1 MTLGILSRLGIRG
14 RLNVL
19 LLVPLTAV
27 VLVAVPFVAGGV
39 DDARSASRTAD
50 IAGRARD
57 FGGLVWELQRE
68 RLLTAGYLASASG
81 DNTDLVRQ
89 QRAVD
94 TAAAAALDSLQG
106 ENTEELASALVRI
119 GSLRELRQSALRRGV
134 SPDAVART
142 YHAVIGAILDALRLV
157 PQRTSDAEGTRQ
169 LTVLDS
175 LLRANEE
182 NELYGMAIIATALDP
197 TTGQVL
203 LDKASAQ
210 ARMLTERFVQQA
222 DVEHAGIV
230 VAVDQ
235 GDVARQVAALAAR
248 LPLDPNANA
257 GESFIFD
264 ALAAVQNHSRM
275 RRVAQDKVTE
285 QVTTAAT
292 DRASDA
298 GLLAH
303 SVGLGAA
310 LLFMLVAVLAIRVSR
325 SISDPLRRLTD
336 AATSVADLAE
346 TELVR
351 VTDTEVAEV
360 QAPRLAEIEVA
371 SDDEIGKLA
380 VAFNRVQTTASSL
393 VERQALTRRNVSLM
407 FVNVA
412 QRTQNLVG
420 RQMALV
426 DELERDEQ
434 DVRLLERLYRLDH
447 VSTRLRRS
455 ADNLL
460 VVAGTA
466 DRGRLSGPIEL
477 STALRS
483 ALAEIEE
490 YQRVQLGSISDVT
503 LAADIGADLVL
514 VFAELM
520 ENATSF
526 SPPDTTVE
534 VGARF
539 QTDGTAVIEIVDHGI
554 GLPPEKL
561 AEENRRLVERER
573 LDIVPTTVLGLFV
586 VGRLAR
592 RHSLRVELDSTPG
605 GGVTAR
611 VYIAVDSYLRR
622 VVEPEPAH
630 QPVVPLMPDFQI
642 PPATPTDGF
651 FWFPTFP
658 GDQAQPA
665 PEPAPPALRPAEAE
679 RGGLRRRVAGAQLA
693 GDTPN
698 PVPPKPATQPAQR
711 DPEAARAAM
720 DDFHTGFIQ
729 ADARP
734 PESRGGLNRR
744 VAGAQLPG
752 APPAPPAPRQTRP
765 VHDPD
770 AARTALDDFHGAF
783 ARAADPPPS
792 SARGG
797 LSRRVPGENLAPG
810 LRPAAFA
817 SAPPAVRAWR
827 SRDPESE
834 RAAFDKY
841 AMGLAKAAI
850 VTDNVTPQETA
861 RHPGAS
867 PRRESTR

>member
-1 MTLGILSRLGIRG
+1 MILGRLGIRG

-27 VLVAVPFVAGGV
+27 VLVAVPFVASEI
-39 DDARSASRTAD
+39 DHARSASHTAD

-94 TAAAAALDSLQG
+94 LAAATAHDSLDG
-106 ENTEELASALVRI
+106 VGTEELDSALVRI
-119 GSLRELRQSALRRGV
+119 GSLRELRQNALRRAV

-182 NELYGMAIIATALDP
+182 NELHGMAIIATAIDP
-197 TTGQVL
+197 ATGQVL

-210 ARMLTERFVQQA
+210 SRMLTERFVQQA

-235 GDVARQVAALAAR
+235 GDVAREVAALAAR
-248 LPLDPNANA
+248 LPLDPAANV
-257 GESFIFD
+257 GESFVFD
-264 ALAAVQNHSRM
+264 SLAAVQNQSRM
-275 RRVAQDKVTE
+275 RRAAQDKVTE
-285 QVTTAAT
+285 QVTTAAAE
-292 DRASDA
+292 RASDA

-303 SVGLGAA
+303 SIGGAA
-310 LLFMLVAVLAIRVSR
+310 LLLIGLVAVLAIRVSR

-360 QAPRLAEIEVA
+360 RAPRLAEIEVA
-371 SDDEIGKLA
+371 GDDEIGRLA
-380 VAFNRVQTTASSL
+380 TAFNRVQITASSL

-483 ALAEIEE
+483 AVAEIEE
-490 YQRVQLGSISDVT
+490 YQRVALGAISDVT
-503 LAADIGADLVL
+503 LAADIGSDLVL

-526 SPPDTTVE
+526 SPPDTNVE
-534 VGARF
+534 VTARL
-539 QTDGTAVIEIVDHGI
+539 QPDGTCVIEIIDHGI

-573 LDIVPTTVLGLFV
+573 LDIVPTSVLGLFV
-586 VGRLAR
+586 VGRLSR
-592 RHSLRVELDSTPG
+592 RHSLRVELDATPG

-611 VYIAVDSYLRR
+611 VFIAVGSYLRR

-642 PPATPTDGF
+642 PPATRTEGF
-651 FWFPTFP
+651 YWFPMFS
-658 GDQAQPA
+658 GEEA
-665 PEPAPPALRPAEAE
+665 APPPPAEPE
-679 RGGLRRRVAGAQLA
+679 RGGLRRRVAGAQVS
-693 GDTPN
+693 GEPRTVVDR
-698 PVPPKPATQPAQR
+698 PPLRQR

-720 DDFHTGFIQ
+720 DDFHTSFAQ
-729 ADARP
+729 ADVRP
-734 PESRGGLNRR
+734 TESRGGLNRR

-752 APPAPPAPRQTRP
+752 LPPAAARP
-765 VHDPD
+765 VRPRHDPE

-792 SARGG
+792 SGRGG

-810 LRPAAFA
+810 LRPRPFV
-817 SAPPAVRAWR
+817 SAPPAAPTGWR
-827 SRDPESE
+827 RRDPESE
-834 RAAFDKY
+834 RAEFDKF
-841 AMGLAKAAI
+841 ALGLAKAAI
-850 VTDNVTPQETA
+850 VTDTVTPQETA
-861 RHPGAS
+861 PHPGAS

>member
-27 VLVAVPFVAGGV
+27 VLVAVPFVAGGIG
-39 DDARSASRTAD
+39 DARSAGRTAD

-89 QRAVD
+89 QRTVD
-94 TAAAAALDSLQG
+94 TAAAAALDSLEG
-106 ENTEELASALVRI
+106 EGIEELASALVRI
-119 GSLRELRQSALRRGV
+119 GSLRELRQSALRRGI

-222 DVEHAGIV
+222 DVEHAAVV

-235 GDVARQVAALAAR
+235 GDLAREVAALAAR
-248 LPLDPNANA
+248 LPLDPEANA

-264 ALAAVQNHSRM
+264 ALATVQTQSRM
-275 RRVAQDKVTE
+275 RRVAQDKVTD
-285 QVTTAAT
+285 QVTTAAA

-298 GLLAH
+298 GLIAH

-310 LLFMLVAVLAIRVSR
+310 LLIMLVALLAIRVSR

-371 SDDEIGKLA
+371 SADEIGRLA
-380 VAFNRVQTTASSL
+380 AAFNRVQSTASSL

-477 STALRS
+477 STTLRS

-490 YQRVQLGSISDVT
+490 YQRVRLGSISDVT

-526 SPPDTTVE
+526 SPPTTTVE
-534 VGARF
+534 VGAKF
-539 QTDGTAVIEIVDHGI
+539 QTDGTCVIEIVDHGI

-611 VYIAVDSYLRR
+611 VHIAVESYLRR
-622 VVEPEPAH
+622 VVEPEPAP
-630 QPVVPLMPDFQI
+630 QPLLPLMPGFQI
-642 PPATPTDGF
+642 PPATRTDGF
-651 FWFPTFP
+651 FWFPTFSGEQAGP
-658 GDQAQPA
+658 PPSSPPAAQP
-665 PEPAPPALRPAEAE
+665 E
-679 RGGLRRRVAGAQLA
+679 RGGLRRRVPSTEPAGETLRQAS
-693 GDTPN
+693 
-698 PVPPKPATQPAQR
+698 PPPER

-729 ADARP
+729 AQARP
-734 PESRGGLNRR
+734 TESRGGLNRR

-752 APPAPPAPRQTRP
+752 TPPTPPAPRQSRP
-765 VHDPD
+765 RHDPE
-770 AARTALDDFHGAF
+770 AARAALNDFHGAF

-817 SAPPAVRAWR
+817 SAPPAVRAWHR
-827 SRDPESE
+827 RDPESE
-834 RAAFDKY
+834 RAAFDKF

-850 VTDNVTPQETA
+850 VTDNVSPQETA
-861 RHPGAS
+861 PHPGTS